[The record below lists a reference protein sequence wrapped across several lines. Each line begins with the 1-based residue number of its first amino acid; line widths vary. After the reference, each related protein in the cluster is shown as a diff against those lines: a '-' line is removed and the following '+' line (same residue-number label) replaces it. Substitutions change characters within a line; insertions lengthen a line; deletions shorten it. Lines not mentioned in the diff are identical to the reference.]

1 MRVFITRV
9 DLNDIFRVHHIRL
22 LWMQWSGNAA
32 TDINDRDDEY
42 AEQDFGVEDAADND
56 EYADKDF
63 ENLVKQFR
71 VDEKMCYFHSQGS
84 AALMF
89 IWFILKECGINVPSL
104 RAFIVLGVDMPQRH
118 LSTDGNPYYSLS
130 LTSIICNCLQT
141 LRYPAAWLVFL
152 FVQRVITQS
161 VGMKI
166 PGLLH

>member
-32 TDINDRDDEY
+32 TDINDRAPPRTAYINIADDEY

-71 VDEKMCYFHSQGS
+71 VDEKMCYYPFPTYRY
-84 AALMF
+84 F
-89 IWFILKECGINVPSL
+89 IILDIDKYLTPHPLKEKASGTTNFIL
-104 RAFIVLGVDMPQRH
+104 
-118 LSTDGNPYYSLS
+118 
-130 LTSIICNCLQT
+130 
-141 LRYPAAWLVFL
+141 
-152 FVQRVITQS
+152 
-161 VGMKI
+161 
-166 PGLLH
+166 